1 MKIQLPYD
9 VNDIIN
15 LLASHGYEA
24 FAVGG
29 CIRDS
34 ILGLK
39 PEDWDITTSAKPN
52 EVKKVFRRTV
62 DTGIEHGTVTVLI
75 GNNSYEVTTYR
86 IDGEYVDNR
95 HPTSVEFT
103 SDLANDLMRRDFTI
117 NAMAYNEHDGLVD
130 LFGGI
135 KDLEKGIIRC
145 VGNPIHRFEED
156 ALRILRAFRF
166 SAQLNFNIE
175 EETYQAACNKKENLK
190 NISAERIRTELNK
203 LIISHHP
210 ERLID
215 LYDAGI
221 TKIILREFDTLMETR
236 HPILDESLGTY
247 TIRTLQALDK
257 LIEDNKEIVLSKKL
271 NLSTRWTLVLHQLKT
286 KEANSQDNRSK
297 NPAKGVLR
305 KLKFDNETID
315 KTCRLIN
322 WIDISFTLS
331 DYGMRKAINQIGKDL
346 IEALFI
352 VKLARIKAFPA
363 YVNIESQ
370 ADLLRAWDIY
380 KSIVGRGDCTDL
392 SMLDINGKDLIA
404 LGYKPGKSLG
414 NTLDYLLDQ
423 VLEDPSLNHKNILE
437 ELARKYLR

>member
-1 MKIQLPYD
+1 MKIQLPND